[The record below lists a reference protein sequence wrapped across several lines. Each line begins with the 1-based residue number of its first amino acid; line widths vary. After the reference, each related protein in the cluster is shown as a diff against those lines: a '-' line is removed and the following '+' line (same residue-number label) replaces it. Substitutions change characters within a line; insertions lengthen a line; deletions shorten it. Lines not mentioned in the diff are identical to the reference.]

1 MGMVVCRLVCTW
13 GCVGVVLFFS
23 DVVCGAPGFL
33 ADMVGGGEEC

>member
-13 GCVGVVLFFS
+13 GCVGVVLFS

-33 ADMVGGGEEC
+33 ADMVGGDEEC